1 MNKVKSL
8 LKQRELTVS
17 DLMRK
22 SGLAMGTCH
31 VAATEPNWPTEG
43 VNWGTIL
50 TIARILQVS
59 PIDLLPEVYSILAP
73 ETELIKEPQ

>member
-8 LKQRELTVS
+8 LEKRGWSIS

-31 VAATEPNWPTEG
+31 TAATSPDWPTEG
-43 VNWGTIL
+43 VNWGTIQA
-50 TIARILQVS
+50 IADALGVS
-59 PIDLLPEVYSILAP
+59 PVDLLSENNKGS
-73 ETELIKEPQ
+73 

>member
-8 LKQRELTVS
+8 LEQRGLTVS

-43 VNWGTIL
+43 VNWKTIV
-50 TIARILQVS
+50 TIARTLGVS
-59 PIDLLPEVYSILAP
+59 PIDLLEDAPVP
-73 ETELIKEPQ
+73 ETEAA